1 MRDQFGLGD
10 GAVQRVPLLGTDA
23 VVLGE
28 EGLVVGFVNPPGS
41 V

>member
-1 MRDQFGLGD
+1 MLGD